1 MRRKSSEY
9 KLKLMKQAPQE
20 RLDLNLF
27 SLDLFLSRSVKN
39 STVFEIFY
47 YYTGRFVRNL
57 PYFGRV
63 FTLYRCNQQ
72 YQIRSCGDNDEISFK
87 E

>member
-1 MRRKSSEY
+1 MRWKSSEY
-9 KLKLMKQAPQE
+9 KPKLMKQAPQE

-39 STVFEIFY
+39 STAFETFY
-47 YYTGRFVRNL
+47 YHTGCFERNL

-63 FTLYRCNQQ
+63 FTLHRCKQQ
-72 YQIRSCGDNDEISFK
+72 YQILSCGHNDEISFK